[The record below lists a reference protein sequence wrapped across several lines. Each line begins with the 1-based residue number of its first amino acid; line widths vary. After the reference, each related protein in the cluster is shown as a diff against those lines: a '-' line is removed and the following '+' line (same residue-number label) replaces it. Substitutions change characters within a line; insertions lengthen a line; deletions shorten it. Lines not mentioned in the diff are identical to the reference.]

1 MTKNKQPKVS
11 RTILSN
17 TSKSVFLGLSCLM
30 LTTGCADSLTS
41 YSGAEPQNRNLV
53 EMVRVPYTIE
63 FISDGSKITEVEVS
77 KLNNFLATSNVT
89 YGDEFSMDFPLD
101 RNGNLSELDKERLSY
116 MSNLL
121 KDSGLYLSAI
131 LTPFGMEPSVN
142 TGRLII
148 SKYVVTTPDCGWNQ
162 PAYPNYNN
170 APTDNFGCATQANL
184 GLMVANPRDL
194 ITGQEGSAP
203 NAERTA
209 LAVQRYQNRVVT
221 VSSASSTDVTN

>member
-1 MTKNKQPKVS
+1 MTKNKKQKIS
-11 RTILSN
+11 RTLISD

-30 LTTGCADSLTS
+30 LTTGCADSLAN
-41 YSGAEPQNRNLV
+41 YSGAEPQHRNLV
-53 EMVRVPYTIE
+53 EMVRVPYTIQ
-63 FISDGSKITEVEVS
+63 FMSDDRKITEGEVS

-116 MSNLL
+116 VSNLL
-121 KDSGLYLSAI
+121 KESGLYLSAT
-131 LTPFGMEPSVN
+131 LTPFGMEPSTN

-148 SKYVVTTPDCGWNQ
+148 SKYVVTTPDCGWSQ

-170 APTDNFGCATQANL
+170 APTDNFGCSSQTNL

-194 ITGQEGSAP
+194 ITGQEGGAP

-221 VSSASSTDVTN
+221 VSTVSSTDAN